1 MQVVKAIA
9 HFETILVDAIDKDST
24 TMVLDSI
31 STPAG
36 NLPAGTYGFVIEQE
50 SNSKREY
57 VIGTLSGSTLTFTF
71 RDVSPLDAETASSSG
86 DDQRKSHRKGASI
99 KLSNFPILTQLARIL
114 SGDAELDADTPIVLD
129 ASRTPVSANEL
140 VTKEY
145 VDSVVN
151 GGSVYFETQILR
163 GDAGETIAAGELVYL
178 KETDGEW
185 YKVNTANTD
194 WYNKQLGIA
203 KGSGTDGNAIGG
215 GGVLI
220 SGLDNSISYTAG
232 QLYYGT
238 DTAGTI
244 GTSAG
249 TYELK
254 IGIGDANNKLV
265 FFGNAYR
272 LTDAEKDAI
281 AGSLGTPSGSNK
293 FITEQ
298 NTSAGDT
305 DQAQSTQN
313 ANTAVGEADATTK
326 RNQIAQSF
334 IPTKL
339 KMRGVKLY
347 KDADTGTFTGNVKIA
362 LQADS
367 SGSPSGSD
375 LASITIPN
383 AVWLGMPTGE
393 FEAAFA
399 TEYASII
406 LGNTYW
412 IVITPSTSDNSN
424 HPNLGTNSAGGY
436 GSGSVKY
443 KNTTDGWTAI
453 STIDLYFKTIEGV
466 VEQKLKTSSTA
477 NIPMVVRGG
486 LLGKTLSSQSITDG
500 SSAGEVTLFQKR
512 IPAKSLGTGN
522 IISGVLFLSNFGI
535 KGGGGETFTLKLKYG
550 GTTIATATITVD
562 GGTSIDVPNTKG
574 KITFELVANAATN
587 AQIGAIQ
594 MFTAENDAE
603 ADADAAVSMFKAHCA
618 ASGTGAEDSTG
629 DLNLTITGQYGSA
642 NAANDLTVLYG
653 FLQLI
658 KE

>member
-9 HFETILVDAIDKDST
+9 HFETILVDAIDENSL

-36 NLPAGTYGFVIEQE
+36 NLPSGTYGFVIEQE
-50 SNSKREY
+50 SNAKREY
-57 VIGTLSGSTLTFTF
+57 VIGTLSGSTLTFTH
-71 RDVSPLDAETASSSG
+71 RDVSPLNASTVDSSG
-86 DDQRKSHRKGASI
+86 DDERQKHRKGSSI
-99 KLSNFPILTQLARIL
+99 KLSNFPILTQLALIL
-114 SGDAELDADTPIVLD
+114 SGGAELDADTPIVLD
-129 ASRTPVSANEL
+129 APRTPTSAEEL
-140 VTKEY
+140 VTKAY
-145 VDSVVN
+145 VDSIVN
-151 GGSVYFETQILR
+151 GGSVYFETQIVR
-163 GDAGETIAAGELVYL
+163 ADAGEVISAGQLVYL
-178 KETDGEW
+178 KESDGEW

-232 QLYYGT
+232 QIYYGT
-238 DTAGTI
+238 DVAGTI

-254 IGIGDANNKLV
+254 IGLGDANNKLV
-265 FFGNAYR
+265 FFGNAYA

-305 DQAQSTQN
+305 DQSQTTQN

-347 KDADTGTFTGNVKIA
+347 KDTDTGTFTGNVKIA

-367 SGSPSGSD
+367 AGSPSGSD
-375 LASITIPN
+375 LAAITIPN

-399 TEYASII
+399 TEYASIT
-406 LGNTYW
+406 LASLYW

-436 GSGSVKY
+436 GSGSVKF

-453 STIDLYFKTIEGV
+453 STIDLYFKTIEGILS
-466 VEQKLKTSSTA
+466 QKVKA
-477 NIPMVVRGG
+477 DANGNIPMVVRGG
-486 LLGKTLSSQSITDG
+486 LLGKTLSSLSITDG
-500 SSAGEVTLFQKR
+500 AAAAETTLFTKR

-522 IISGVLFLSNFGI
+522 VIQGTLFVSDMGI
-535 KGGGGETFTLKLKYG
+535 LGGGGATFTLRLKYG
-550 GTTIATATITVD
+550 GTTIATATLTVD
-562 GGTSIDVPNTKG
+562 GGFSTNVAGLKG
-574 KITFELVANAATN
+574 EINFKLIANAATN
-587 AQIGAIQ
+587 AQIGSIQ
-594 MFTAENDAE
+594 LWVGENDGN
-603 ADADAAVSMFKAHCA
+603 ADNDATVSMSQLYCA
-618 ASGTGAEDSTG
+618 GNGTGTEDSTG
-629 DLNLTITGQYGSA
+629 DLQLSITGQYGAA
-642 NAANDLTVLYG
+642 NAANDITVLCG